1 MMRFSDFV
9 QWWGQAFASAFFQTV
24 ITKPSEGDTTLDVV
38 LMGGEDGQATQE
50 LTRLE
55 QFGDVV
61 IPPGKKNQCISIV
74 SGAAGV
80 TMSLADPETRPTDGK
95 SGDRGLYSNQ
105 KGTRIHLY
113 GAAASE
119 PGKILITNSTGA
131 KVVIRQDGTVEVNS
145 APDKDIVLNSGTKE
159 NARKDDGVWAGV
171 LKIVNST
178 DGMTTDKTE
187 WFYTTKDPQDPFFPF
202 GERKIFEWTGPLGSA
217 IVPNPGA
224 EPDGYTINLTG
235 VITRGKNDV
244 KS

>member
-1 MMRFSDFV
+1 MRFSDFMG
-9 QWWGQAFASAFFQTV
+9 WWRQAFANYFFQSV
-24 ITKPSEGDTTLDVV
+24 ITKPGQGETTLDVV
-38 LMGGEDGQATQE
+38 LMGGEDGTDTEE

-80 TMSLADPETRPTDGK
+80 TMSLADPSTRPTDGMP
-95 SGDRGLYSNQ
+95 GDRGLYSNQ
-105 KGTRIHLY
+105 NGTRIHLY
-113 GAAASE
+113 GASATE

-131 KVVIRQDGTVEVNS
+131 RVVIRQDGTVEVNS
-145 APDKDIVLNSGTKE
+145 ASGKNIVLNNGTKD

-178 DGMTTDKTE
+178 DGMSTDKTE
-187 WFYTTKDPQDPFFPF
+187 WYYTTKDPDDPFYPF

-217 IVPNPGA
+217 IAPNPGA

-235 VITRGKNDV
+235 VITRGKSDV

>member
-9 QWWGQAFASAFFQTV
+9 QWWRQAFANSFFQTV
-24 ITKPSEGDTTLDVV
+24 ITKPSEGETTLDVV

-113 GAAASE
+113 GAASAE
-119 PGKILITNSTGA
+119 PGAILITNPTGA
-131 KVVIRQDGTVEVNS
+131 RAKILASGDIYVDAATDKNIVFNGGGKNVSRVDDFGSAGKWTVQHDTDGGGNLTVQMFYTEPDAPIATKVWEVVI
-145 APDKDIVLNSGTKE
+145 
-159 NARKDDGVWAGV
+159 
-171 LKIVNST
+171 
-178 DGMTTDKTE
+178 
-187 WFYTTKDPQDPFFPF
+187 
-202 GERKIFEWTGPLGSA
+202 
-217 IVPNPGA
+217 PGA
-224 EPDGYTINLTG
+224 TPQTPPDHDT
-235 VITRGKNDV
+235 NDV
-244 KS
+244 PLKNKMREGAPHVLA